1 VAVADLAGELDT
13 RGVTRVLSGLAGKVL
28 EEAVAF
34 EMGTPARGLAVIALG
49 RLGAGDVGYGSDL
62 DVLFIY
68 DPRAAPP
75 GSDPPEHFT
84 RMAQRVVRLFC
95 EPHAAGPGYDLDT
108 RLRPS
113 GSHGL
118 LVTSLEAFARYHGV
132 SLGAE
137 TDTPRPQV
145 LSSGAPWERQALL
158 RARPV
163 AGDMRLGEEC
173 VRIAH
178 QAAYERGA
186 ASPDAVHALRLR
198 MERELGRERGG
209 RVDLKVGRG
218 GLMDV
223 EFAAQWLQ
231 MRYGRDPRVRTTDT
245 VGALHAL
252 FAGGYLSRAHF
263 ETLRDGYVFLRR
275 LEARIR
281 VVHGKGTTFLDG
293 AAAGTDTLARRMG
306 IARTAQKAEGEALF
320 EAYQDVTTEVRR
332 AYLAVLGVG

>member
-1 VAVADLAGELDT
+1 
-13 RGVTRVLSGLAGKVL
+13 
-28 EEAVAF
+28 
-34 EMGTPARGLAVIALG
+34 VIAGG

-68 DPRAAPP
+68 DPEAAPP

-84 RMAQRVVRLFC
+84 RLAQRIVRLFS
-95 EPHAAGPGYDLDT
+95 EPHAAGQGYDLDT

-118 LVTSLEAFARYHGV
+118 LVTSLGAFARYHGV
-132 SLGAE
+132 SPGAE
-137 TDTPRPQV
+137 TETGCPQV
-145 LSSGAPWERQALL
+145 LSSGAAWERQALL

-163 AGDMRLGEEC
+163 AGDLRLGEEC

-186 ASPDAVHALRLR
+186 ASAGEVHALRMR
-198 MERELGRERGG
+198 MERELGRERAG
-209 RVDLKVGRG
+209 RADLKLGKG

-223 EFAAQWLQ
+223 EFSVQWLQ
-231 MRYGRDPRVRTTDT
+231 MRHGKDERVRTTDT

-252 FAGGYLSRAHF
+252 TAAGYLSREHF

-281 VVHGKGTTFLDG
+281 VVHGKGTTLLDG
-293 AAAGTDTLARRMG
+293 AATGMDTLARRMG
-306 IARTAQKAEGEALF
+306 IARTAQKTEGEALF
-320 EAYQDVTTEVRR
+320 EAYLDVTTEVRR
-332 AYLAVLGVG
+332 AYLAVLGVS